1 MLKPAELL
9 ELDAETLLRRLF
21 HEDIEAGGIRIYDAQ
36 PVVYHCPEDWDK
48 VRDMIRGIGKADAET
63 ILAEHGEILI
73 RDDICN
79 REYRFDAAAVAAL
92 FAESAPENL
101 H

>member
-1 MLKPAELL
+1 ML

-21 HEDIEAGGIRIYDAQ
+21 PPEDIEAGGIRIYDAQ

-63 ILAEHGEILI
+63 ILASTA
-73 RDDICN
+73 R
-79 REYRFDAAAVAAL
+79 
-92 FAESAPENL
+92 S
-101 H
+101 

>member
-1 MLKPAELL
+1 M
-9 ELDAETLLRRLF
+9 F